1 MENTDFLVQ
10 LATVGVAMTGALA
23 TYIVQCGKNNKRGAV
38 KKPPGSRSN
47 KSLKTAK
54 SKRSAKGGRSKNK
67 SKRSAR
73 VSSRASS
80 RPSARSAKKRASSKR
95 TKKSKRATGSKSS
108 KRSKR
113 SKSSSI
119 AAIPQKAAKA
129 VKDVKQT
136 AEKKLNPDA
145 VQEGGS
151 EQKKEITAKM
161 ATELHIAPQQLRF
174 ETSGGRM
181 RVFVHNPKNERYAL
195 KVKCSDNDAYRVSPV
210 YAIVEANAQAL
221 FDVYRQSAPSK
232 VDKLV
237 FVIAEATD
245 GNEDPKKAF
254 KTSGR
259 LSKIAMPLIA

>member
-119 AAIPQKAAKA
+119 AAIPQKSGKSGERR
-129 VKDVKQT
+129 QT
-136 AEKKLNPDA
+136 NGGEEVESRCSSRRWIGTKEGDHRQNGHGTPHRSTTTTLRNQWWAYARFCPQS
-145 VQEGGS
+145 QER
-151 EQKKEITAKM
+151 T
-161 ATELHIAPQQLRF
+161 LR
-174 ETSGGRM
+174 
-181 RVFVHNPKNERYAL
+181 
-195 KVKCSDNDAYRVSPV
+195 
-210 YAIVEANAQAL
+210 VEGQMFGQRCL
-221 FDVYRQSAPSK
+221 SCES
-232 VDKLV
+232 
-237 FVIAEATD
+237 
-245 GNEDPKKAF
+245 
-254 KTSGR
+254 R
-259 LSKIAMPLIA
+259 LRDC

>member
-1 MENTDFLVQ
+1 MENTDFLLQ

-38 KKPPGSRSN
+38 KKPAGSRSN

-54 SKRSAKGGRSKNK
+54 SKRSAKGGRWNNK

-73 VSSRASS
+73 VSS

-95 TKKSKRATGSKSS
+95 SKKSNREAGSKSS
-108 KRSKR
+108 KRSK
-113 SKSSSI
+113 SSAI
-119 AAIPQKAAKA
+119 TAIPQKAAQA

-136 AEKKLNPDA
+136 AEKKLNPNA

-151 EQKKEITAKM
+151 QQKKDITAKM
-161 ATELHIAPQQLRF
+161 ATEVHIAPQQLRF
-174 ETSGGRM
+174 EPSGGRM
-181 RVFVHNPKNERYAL
+181 RVFVHNPKKERYAL
-195 KVKCSDNDAYRVSPV
+195 KVKCSDNNTYRVSPV
-210 YAIVEANAQAL
+210 YAIVEPNAQAL

-237 FVIAEATD
+237 FVTSKVND
-245 GNEDPKKAF
+245 SNEDPKNAF
-254 KTSGR
+254 KAPGHY
-259 LSKIAMPLIA
+259 SKIAMPLIA